1 MTISNEQLKTYG
13 EEYGFSLT
21 DRMVEQFGTYADTL
35 LEWNQKMNLTA
46 ITQPDD
52 IVIKHFL
59 DSLMLL
65 KSVPLQE
72 GSSMID
78 VGTGAGFPSVPVKI
92 ARPDVDLTL
101 LDSLNK
107 RVTFYRHCLKLW
119 DRRIPPSISERR
131 KRAANLSIGSGLIL
145 PPPGQLQIWL
155 SWQSTVS
162 PLSRW
167 EACSSP

>member
-1 MTISNEQLKTYG
+1 
-13 EEYGFSLT
+13 
-21 DRMVEQFGTYADTL
+21 
-35 LEWNQKMNLTA
+35 MNLTA

-92 ARPDVDLTL
+92 A
-101 LDSLNK
+101 
-107 RVTFYRHCLKLW
+107 F
-119 DRRIPPSISERR
+119 
-131 KRAANLSIGSGLIL
+131 
-145 PPPGQLQIWL
+145 GQM
-155 SWQSTVS
+155 
-162 PLSRW
+162 
-167 EACSSP
+167 

>member
-65 KSVPLQE
+65 KV
-72 GSSMID
+72 
-78 VGTGAGFPSVPVKI
+78 
-92 ARPDVDLTL
+92 
-101 LDSLNK
+101 
-107 RVTFYRHCLKLW
+107 C
-119 DRRIPPSISERR
+119 
-131 KRAANLSIGSGLIL
+131 
-145 PPPGQLQIWL
+145 
-155 SWQSTVS
+155 
-162 PLSRW
+162 LSRKVRL
-167 EACSSP
+167 